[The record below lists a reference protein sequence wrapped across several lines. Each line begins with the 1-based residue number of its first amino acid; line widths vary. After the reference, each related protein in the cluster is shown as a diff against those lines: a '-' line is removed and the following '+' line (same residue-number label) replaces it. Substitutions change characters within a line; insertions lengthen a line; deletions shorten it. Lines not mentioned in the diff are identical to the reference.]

1 MDQPQLPAG
10 SLFGSLLSSFSRSRR
25 LEDRIRKLSS
35 EAVAATDPVE
45 ANRILEEL
53 ASALRSHVER
63 MRELASSRAL
73 PPERRRQSWPKQL

>member
-1 MDQPQLPAG
+1 MDQPRLSART
-10 SLFGSLLSSFSRSRR
+10 LFGSLLSSFSRSRR

-53 ASALRSHVER
+53 SSALRHHVER
-63 MRELASSRAL
+63 MRELASERAL
-73 PPERRRQSWPKQL
+73 HGERRRQSWTQLL